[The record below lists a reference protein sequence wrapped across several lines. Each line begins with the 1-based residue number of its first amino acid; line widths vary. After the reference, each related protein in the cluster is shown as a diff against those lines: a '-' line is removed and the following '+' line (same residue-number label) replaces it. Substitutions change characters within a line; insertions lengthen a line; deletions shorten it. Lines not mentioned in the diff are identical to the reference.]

1 MTDRH
6 VISLMMIILFVIPAC
21 DQLLRAD
28 AEAGLRH
35 GQRLSAAQYDLL
47 RSQLNGQVHREER
60 PFYGAAVAVERG
72 EVSGEPLPEAVEGV
86 RGIALRIPGQ
96 SNVTTIAA
104 AVTDATDIPMNIRTR
119 YVLGNGTETTVVDV
133 PISTLMRVN
142 YEGSLSAF
150 LDRLAARM
158 DVGWSYDGTIITI
171 DRMIRS
177 TWRVSL
183 PLGATSFSRTT
194 EGESGHTLSTELNLD
209 PWADLQR
216 RLAPLAPP
224 PARVTLSPET
234 GRVDAFGPPSIHH
247 AIREVLDDVA
257 QTAKTRIGLD
267 VAVYFVDSDK
277 ADEFG
282 VSTNLENVRVGEL
295 AGRDITTNISFQSAV
310 GGLSSFLAGQAGG
323 GIVLS
328 RGNSFFS
335 FEALA
340 RNSAVVDYRLASS
353 VAQSGVM
360 TPIGLTEERSYIRSV
375 TRERADDDNPGTVTY
390 EIGEMETGLTLA
402 ALPRLVDDRQIQLSL
417 TFSQRAFRGFD
428 PDVLTRTGTIQAP
441 TIDNRRITN
450 ETVLS
455 PGETLVLAGYE
466 QDLAE
471 RGDSGAGFFRRI
483 GLGGK
488 TEAKRRKVRMVLM
501 VRPTLIAHREGRT

>member
-1 MTDRH
+1 MNVVFFTGLMVIVGVSMT
-6 VISLMMIILFVIPAC
+6 AC
-21 DQLLRAD
+21 DQELRMETA
-28 AEAGLRH
+28 AGLRD

-47 RSQLNGQVHREER
+47 RSQLNGEVHREER

-72 EVSGEPLPEAVEGV
+72 DVSGEPLPDAVEGV
-86 RGIALRIPGQ
+86 RGITLRMPGQ
-96 SNVTTIAA
+96 STVTTIAA
-104 AVTDATDIPMNIRTR
+104 AVTDATDIPINIRTR
-119 YVLGNGTETTVVDV
+119 YVVGGGADSRVIDV
-133 PISTLMRVN
+133 PIGTRMRVN

-183 PLGATSFSRTT
+183 PLGATRFTRSTD
-194 EGESGHTLSTELNLD
+194 GESGHTLSTELTLD
-209 PWADLQR
+209 PWSDLEQ

-224 PARVTLSPET
+224 PARITLSPDT
-234 GRVDAFGPPSIHH
+234 GRVDAFGPPSVHA
-247 AIREVLDDVA
+247 AIRAVLDDVA
-257 QTAKTRIGLD
+257 TTAKTRIGLD

-282 VSTNLENVRVGEL
+282 VSTALDGLRVGEF
-295 AGRDITTNISFQSAV
+295 AGRDVTADIAFRSSV

-353 VAQSGVM
+353 VAQSGVI

-402 ALPRLVDDRQIQLSL
+402 ALPRLVDHRQIHLSL

-441 TIDNRRITN
+441 TIDNRQITN

-466 QDLAE
+466 QDIAE
-471 RGDSGAGFFRRI
+471 QGDSGAGFFRRI

-501 VRPTLIAHREGRT
+501 VRPTLIASRRDNT